1 MTHERDML
9 KKDVKKISMERD
21 SAYKHLTIT
30 TGIKI
35 QILVKFICMLTEF
48 LLTISDKLFFIARFA
63 DIGTFV
69 PSVPTKLVLQ
79 IQENFSGNFASF
91 FSRRLDVNF

>member
-35 QILVKFICMLTEF
+35 QILVKFICML
-48 LLTISDKLFFIARFA
+48 IAYGIFVD
-63 DIGTFV
+63 DIG
-69 PSVPTKLVLQ
+69 Q
-79 IQENFSGNFASF
+79 IIFS
-91 FSRRLDVNF
+91 